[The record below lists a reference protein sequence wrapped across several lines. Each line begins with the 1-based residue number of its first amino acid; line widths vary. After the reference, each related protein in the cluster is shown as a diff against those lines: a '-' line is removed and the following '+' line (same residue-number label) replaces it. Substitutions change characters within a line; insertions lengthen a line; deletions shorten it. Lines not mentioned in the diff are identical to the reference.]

1 MYQSC
6 VFHLNAS
13 KNAWKKILLNSYL
26 RQVKKNQYRIK
37 MLPQGFYLK
46 EIVVEVS
53 VEGGRVDV
61 EGLALPRQDG
71 EHSAHHQQTVSI
83 ISFIIT

>member
-1 MYQSC
+1 
-6 VFHLNAS
+6 
-13 KNAWKKILLNSYL
+13 
-26 RQVKKNQYRIK
+26 